1 MKTLKYFLILIL
13 GIGMFNSCL
22 FEETAADL
30 EKNGQGPNIGGF
42 EQART
47 TLSAIADGEVYNFD
61 LKVKV
66 FGPTSMNLTNDVT
79 LTIAADPSSTAV
91 QGKHY
96 RIDNPNVTLSPGQN
110 MLGYFKITMLT
121 EGIETPLAKS
131 PVLVL
136 KVTQVTGDPMVL
148 NSGKPISITMNYAC
162 PSFLEGTYDVTT
174 EYTGYDG
181 AVTILEWTETITN
194 TGIGEYRTERVGHW
208 TQAALGGT
216 PGFTFTDVC
225 GQISVPGQNLVDLYS
240 NWVEGTDFGTVDEE
254 TGNLYIEYSVC
265 VDAGAR
271 CRYYK
276 STYVKQ

>member
-1 MKTLKYFLILIL
+1 
-13 GIGMFNSCL
+13 
-22 FEETAADL
+22 
-30 EKNGQGPNIGGF
+30 
-42 EQART
+42 
-47 TLSAIADGEVYNFD
+47 
-61 LKVKV
+61 
-66 FGPTSMNLTNDVT
+66 
-79 LTIAADPSSTAV
+79 
-91 QGKHY
+91 
-96 RIDNPNVTLSPGQN
+96 
-110 MLGYFKITMLT
+110 
-121 EGIETPLAKS
+121 
-131 PVLVL
+131 LVL

-181 AVTILEWTETITN
+181 SVTILEWTETITN

-240 NWVEGTDFGTVDEE
+240 NWVEGTDFGSVDEV

-265 VDAGAR
+265 VPTG

>member
-22 FEETAADL
+22 FEETAEVL
-30 EKNGQGPNIGGF
+30 EQNGQGPNIGGF

-47 TLSAIADGEVYNFD
+47 SLSAIADGEEYKFD

-66 FGPTSMNLTNDVT
+66 FGPTSMNLKNDVT
-79 LTIAADPSSTAV
+79 LTVAADPSSTAV

-110 MLGYFKITMLT
+110 MLGFFKITMLT

-136 KVTQVTGDPMVL
+136 KVSQATGDPMVL

-174 EYTGYDG
+174 EYTAYDG
-181 AVTILEWTETITN
+181 SVTILEWTETITN

-208 TQAALGGT
+208 TQAQLGGT

-225 GQISVPGQNLVDLYS
+225 GQISVSGQNLVDLYS
-240 NWVEGTDFGTVDEE
+240 NWVEGTDFGSVDEE
-254 TGNLYIEYSVC
+254 TGNLYIEYSIC
-265 VDAGAR
+265 VPTG

-276 STYVKQ
+276 STYVRQ